1 MDPSSV
7 RACCRGRQKRTGEYE
22 FKLAPLAE
30 DQHDKPGE
38 VWWDVQLQSGKAGV
52 VSAPPQ
58 RDPQLPAIGVINR

>member
-1 MDPSSV
+1 M
-7 RACCRGRQKRTGEYE
+7 AALGGRSQPVIDYE
-22 FKLAPLAE
+22 FRLAPLAE

-58 RDPQLPAIGVINR
+58 RDPQLPAIGVVNR